1 MNDSRDQDPNPK
13 TLIAVGQMTSG
24 SDKEANFAVC
34 SKLAKEARDAGCLA
48 LFLPECFS
56 FLGSSWTESIAAA
69 EPLDGPTMS
78 RYRQLA
84 RSPPPKT
91 SLVSLPS
98 CQAAPLSRA
107 HARAQQVRLPK
118 IVKPSPAHTPFDEGE
133 KGWEAEVRGAVVGS
147 SDEEGNGLRNRETKL
162 WLSLGGFQQ
171 RNDDDPD
178 KIEAA
183 QVDDEGRIAAEY
195 SKVHLFDVDVPG
207 GPVLMESRFTA
218 PGGSVMAADSPAGRL
233 GLT

>member
-1 MNDSRDQDPNPK
+1 MSANALARLASLYRSGKGRGSSFPSAGGFCSGSVRYSSDLQNNQRGRRSLEFNLSSATMNDSRDQDPNPK

-118 IVKPSPAHTPFDEGE
+118 IVKPSPAHTPFARGR
-133 KGWEAEVRGAVVGS
+133 KGLGS
-147 SDEEGNGLRNRETKL
+147 RS
-162 WLSLGGFQQ
+162 
-171 RNDDDPD
+171 
-178 KIEAA
+178 
-183 QVDDEGRIAAEY
+183 
-195 SKVHLFDVDVPG
+195 
-207 GPVLMESRFTA
+207 
-218 PGGSVMAADSPAGRL
+218 
-233 GLT
+233 